1 MESSPITND
10 NTDRISDPPTIP
22 DQQVSSPT
30 IDADRASPALKP
42 SGTNP
47 PVKRGIAA
55 AIAAFEKGAG
65 DKPTSPRASPA
76 VPLQPTNIDN
86 IANQPTDETPVK
98 PTDETSVK
106 PADEA
111 PIKSADEAPVKPA
124 SASKPLSASKSASPV
139 KPGSPVKKEPTAAGK
154 KSEPATAKAH
164 TRPSG
169 ATATTKAPVRPS
181 TATRPPPGRT
191 ATKPS
196 APPALGASRRTSII
210 STATRVP
217 PKTTT
222 TSAVA
227 ATGHSCTRKKLSTA
241 PSATIAKT
249 ATTKPAA
256 HASSQA
262 TAELESKLSQTES
275 QLAAKSEELAN
286 LEGRLEEATKSAA
299 AEREKLSAE
308 IESLNAKLE
317 EIANAP
323 QPEASQ
329 PEPAI
334 STAEH
339 DAMKADL
346 EAAKVRITELE
357 GLIDSHQKEQVEL
370 QNRHSESSSEVAQL
384 EESVKELKQQLEEA
398 IVSKEASIAEAASQH
413 AKELDAKLDEARTEF
428 EAQKSALESQL
439 GELER
444 QTKEVQSE
452 AATQLE
458 TTLAT
463 ELTKKTEEISQK
475 HSEELEELKAQH
487 ASQVETLTS
496 EHESALQAYAFAES
510 QDATASSDAARK
522 EEHALELATAIE
534 EAKSIAKEEL
544 ESSIAALKEEHA
556 AALAKLESEL
566 LEAQEAKSAVNNE
579 LDELKAQNQAFNAE
593 KQVLEE
599 RLSADIEALKTEHA
613 LQLEQEYHRAKD
625 ELNEAHI
632 DQLKSFRQT
641 SQESTEQLLQSH
653 KAELEAIRSALLS
666 DFASEKATIEAEFEQ
681 AKLELSALHS
691 DLLSTQKSKQDHSE
705 KIDRLTGELETARVA
720 LAELEAKANEPVKS
734 DELEELQRVLEKT
747 QSDAEDQK
755 LALEKEQAEL
765 VANFEHARE
774 LHSQETTQHIEEKTL
789 LQKELAT
796 FRDRVESADERI
808 KMSQAL
814 VDELSQTIEQ
824 EMSNGHTNTNLIE
837 LHEAHN
843 LKILELTNE
852 VEKWKDIAAKKEDE
866 AEEKQFRIKLL
877 EEMIEKDDDDVD
889 ENDNDNDDNEHHKEE
904 ISNPNTAFANKHVLG
919 DDDDDDDRHHHQED
933 LETHHSKI
941 QAEGSP
947 ANNYGQDLSIKFK
960 RTNQCTVVLLRS
972 ASIFL
977 GDEMDHKGA
986 TPTVIVSVS
995 FFQNP
1000 TDLQAVGEILGALLI
1015 LWFSRFTE
1023 STHPVLIKR
1032 VSDPSAIPP
1041 PPPAPVV
1048 KTNIHCGDE
1057 FASYKPNDPLLR
1069 SCTDYGLVKYSCDTS
1084 QCHAGEQGDDA
1095 HSGSIDQQLYFK
1107 GCHKLGDRGKMT
1119 YLVYAISYLARNK
1132 KGYLIAIGFAVGDP
1146 LEMVYNFKCPW
1157 NGNGDRNNR
1166 RVWCDK
1172 CYPVT

>member
-76 VPLQPTNIDN
+76 VVRKSTAFSHSQEPLQPTNIDN
-86 IANQPTDETPVK
+86 IANQLTDETPVK

-154 KSEPATAKAH
+154 KSEPATTKAH

-227 ATGHSCTRKKLSTA
+227 ATGTARKLPLNNTASTGLRNAQGTLAPARKLSTA

-496 EHESALQAYAFAES
+496 EHESALQRLRETLDAKVETAEKAFAES

-613 LQLEQEYHRAKD
+613 FQLEQEYHRAKD

-632 DQLKSFRQT
+632 NQLKSFRQT

-691 DLLSTQKSKQDHSE
+691 DLSSTQKSKQDHSE

-824 EMSNGHTNTNLIE
+824 EMCKKEELERQLKNQQHKSPTGSSPIISEANGHTNTNLIE

-947 ANNYGQDLSIKFK
+947 ANNYGQDLSIKF
-960 RTNQCTVVLLRS
+960 V
-972 ASIFL
+972 A
-977 GDEMDHKGA
+977 
-986 TPTVIVSVS
+986 
-995 FFQNP
+995 
-1000 TDLQAVGEILGALLI
+1000 
-1015 LWFSRFTE
+1015 
-1023 STHPVLIKR
+1023 
-1032 VSDPSAIPP
+1032 
-1041 PPPAPVV
+1041 
-1048 KTNIHCGDE
+1048 
-1057 FASYKPNDPLLR
+1057 
-1069 SCTDYGLVKYSCDTS
+1069 
-1084 QCHAGEQGDDA
+1084 
-1095 HSGSIDQQLYFK
+1095 
-1107 GCHKLGDRGKMT
+1107 
-1119 YLVYAISYLARNK
+1119 
-1132 KGYLIAIGFAVGDP
+1132 
-1146 LEMVYNFKCPW
+1146 
-1157 NGNGDRNNR
+1157 
-1166 RVWCDK
+1166 
-1172 CYPVT
+1172 

>member
-10 NTDRISDPPTIP
+10 NTDRTSDPPTIP

-76 VPLQPTNIDN
+76 VVRKSTAFSHSQEPLQPTNIDN
-86 IANQPTDETPVK
+86 IANQLTDETPVK

-124 SASKPLSASKSASPV
+124 SASKPPSASKSASPV

-154 KSEPATAKAH
+154 KSEPATTKAH

-227 ATGHSCTRKKLSTA
+227 ATGTARKLPLNNTASTGLRNAQGTLA
-241 PSATIAKT
+241 PARKCPLPLLQRLRRPLPRNPLLMH
-249 ATTKPAA
+249 PAS
-256 HASSQA
+256 HCR
-262 TAELESKLSQTES
+262 LSQTES

-463 ELTKKTEEISQK
+463 ELTKKTEENL
-475 HSEELEELKAQH
+475 SETFRGH

-496 EHESALQAYAFAES
+496 EHESALQRLRETLDAKVETAEKAFAES

-613 LQLEQEYHRAKD
+613 FQLEQEYHRAKD

-632 DQLKSFRQT
+632 NQLKSFRQT

-691 DLLSTQKSKQDHSE
+691 DLSSTQKK
-705 KIDRLTGELETARVA
+705 
-720 LAELEAKANEPVKS
+720 AKANEPVKS

-824 EMSNGHTNTNLIE
+824 EMCKKEELERQLKNQQHKSPTGSSPIISEANGHTNTNLIE

-852 VEKWKDIAAKKEDE
+852 VEKWKIS
-866 AEEKQFRIKLL
+866 LL
-877 EEMIEKDDDDVD
+877 KRKMRLRR
-889 ENDNDNDDNEHHKEE
+889 N
-904 ISNPNTAFANKHVLG
+904 S

-947 ANNYGQDLSIKFK
+947 ANNYGQDLSIKF
-960 RTNQCTVVLLRS
+960 V
-972 ASIFL
+972 A
-977 GDEMDHKGA
+977 
-986 TPTVIVSVS
+986 
-995 FFQNP
+995 
-1000 TDLQAVGEILGALLI
+1000 
-1015 LWFSRFTE
+1015 
-1023 STHPVLIKR
+1023 
-1032 VSDPSAIPP
+1032 
-1041 PPPAPVV
+1041 
-1048 KTNIHCGDE
+1048 
-1057 FASYKPNDPLLR
+1057 
-1069 SCTDYGLVKYSCDTS
+1069 
-1084 QCHAGEQGDDA
+1084 
-1095 HSGSIDQQLYFK
+1095 
-1107 GCHKLGDRGKMT
+1107 
-1119 YLVYAISYLARNK
+1119 
-1132 KGYLIAIGFAVGDP
+1132 
-1146 LEMVYNFKCPW
+1146 
-1157 NGNGDRNNR
+1157 
-1166 RVWCDK
+1166 
-1172 CYPVT
+1172 